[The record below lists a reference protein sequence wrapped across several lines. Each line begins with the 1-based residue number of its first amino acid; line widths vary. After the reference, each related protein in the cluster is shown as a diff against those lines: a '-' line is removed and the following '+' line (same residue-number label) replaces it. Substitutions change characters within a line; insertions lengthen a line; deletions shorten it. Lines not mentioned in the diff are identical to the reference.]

1 MTSVLLAA
9 AGCGWPADTGTTLVE
24 VEGGV
29 LRVGVTEN
37 PPWSVLPDD
46 GEPRGAEVVLVQRLA
61 DRLDARVEWYP
72 GSESTL
78 MAALKDRVLALVIGG
93 LTEQAPWTE
102 AASFTRPYVTMRTV
116 VAAAPG
122 VPVPADLDG
131 IPVTVE
137 AGTAQVAAVA
147 AAGAVV
153 TPVETVTG
161 QEGTPAV
168 VDEWQLTRLDLLPS
182 DHELDQQKHVW
193 AVPPGENGWQVAVER
208 FLLDLSHDEVTRL
221 LVEADRQETAG

>member
-1 MTSVLLAA
+1 MLIIVLLVT
-9 AGCGWPADTGTTLVE
+9 AGCGWPSDAGGTLVE

-37 PPWSVLPDD
+37 PPWSVLPGD

-72 GSESTL
+72 GSESVL

-93 LTEQAPWTE
+93 LTAQAPWTE
-102 AASFTRPYVTMRTV
+102 SASFSRPYVTMRTV

-131 IPVTVE
+131 IHVAVE
-137 AGTAQVAAVA
+137 AGTLGVPVIATRVGALPEVFPDQILFVDSGEDGLPELPSMRNAVELVEPVW
-147 AAGAVV
+147 GRRLQERVEELCSKEAVV
-153 TPVETVTG
+153 
-161 QEGTPAV
+161 ARY
-168 VDEWQLTRLDLLPS
+168 L
-182 DHELDQQKHVW
+182 
-193 AVPPGENGWQVAVER
+193 
-208 FLLDLSHDEVTRL
+208 EVLRPYL
-221 LVEADRQETAG
+221 